1 MSDSVSVAAPRAVG
15 VPVTNGKVGLW
26 LFLSSEIMFF
36 SGLIGAYV
44 VYRYANPE
52 AFSNPEFPLSWPLAA
67 LNTVIL
73 ITSSVTM
80 VFAVKGAQEQ
90 DIAKMR
96 KFLFLTM
103 LGALGFCVVK
113 GIEYEAKFS
122 HGIGPDTSLF
132 YSCYFTMT
140 GIHAL
145 HVILGLLPMFFFW
158 WKGKDGRY
166 TTPGNC
172 TIECLGLYWH
182 FVDLVWIYLFPLL
195 YLLP

>member
-1 MSDSVSVAAPRAVG
+1 MSESVSVAAPEAEVARI
-15 VPVTNGKVGLW
+15 PNGKVGLW

-52 AFSNPEFPLSWPLAA
+52 AFSNPIFPLSWPLAL

-90 DIAKMR
+90 DVAKMR
-96 KFLFLTM
+96 KFLMLTM
-103 LGALGFCVVK
+103 LCALGFCVVK
-113 GIEYEAKFS
+113 AIEYGSKFS
-122 HGIGPDTSLF
+122 HGIYPETSLF

-140 GIHAL
+140 GIHAV

-172 TIECLGLYWH
+172 TIESLGLYWH